1 MLVPPLSGPSPT
13 GQASAQPQ
21 TVAVRPPPATQPSS
35 TQVQA
40 VQAPSAAS
48 LMDAV
53 ARTRAAV
60 REVASS
66 LEFSVDGDTGKTVV
80 RIVDASTQELIRQIP
95 SEEML
100 SIARNMDRFEGLLF
114 KSKA

>member
-1 MLVPPLSGPSPT
+1 MLVPPLSGPGPT
-13 GQASAQPQ
+13 GQANAEPQ
-21 TVAVRPPPATQPSS
+21 AVAVRPAQSPRPAAVPA
-35 TQVQA
+35 QA

-53 ARTRAAV
+53 ARTRTAV

-80 RIVDASTQELIRQIP
+80 RVVDASTQELIRQIP

-100 SIARNMDRFEGLLF
+100 SIARNMDRFEGLLI